1 MRKESGTRRK
11 RNPLE
16 DVDCWTDR
24 RPLVVTMHS
33 EGRGCYNTYRPWRRW
48 WLGKPVLFCYCLLC
62 WPTLPCVMSPG
73 WLVYGL
79 SLFCLRNSCCQTLVV
94 FSWPSRRRCWAEL
107 HLIGIPCAGTIMST
121 SRSGDLL
128 QLDTA
133 HHGRRREIVFYFIFF
148 FILSKLLV
156 PRLTEVLRNIH
167 GKQQFNYSNET
178 FVAHRVCCCV
188 SSLLGCYVL
197 STGDNYPH
205 FEWSYCLHI
214 RVKQCKMSCALQR
227 SHYDLPKPQKLLT

>member
-1 MRKESGTRRK
+1 MRKESETRRK

-16 DVDCWTDR
+16 DLDCWTDR

-48 WLGKPVLFCYCLLC
+48 WWWLGKPVLFCYCLLC
-62 WPTLPCVMSPG
+62 WPMSSSVMSPG

-94 FSWPSRRRCWAEL
+94 FSWTSVRWRWAEL

-133 HHGRRREIVFYFIFF
+133 HHGRCSENVSYFSFYF
-148 FILSKLLV
+148 LSFQTFSPSTHWSRK
-156 PRLTEVLRNIH
+156 EH
-167 GKQQFNYSNET
+167 SWET
-178 FVAHRVCCCV
+178 
-188 SSLLGCYVL
+188 
-197 STGDNYPH
+197 T
-205 FEWSYCLHI
+205 I
-214 RVKQCKMSCALQR
+214 
-227 SHYDLPKPQKLLT
+227 